1 MKYFFS
7 LNMELIFKIFEYN
20 SPDYVQQVALRSA
33 VLRTPLGLKFSPADL
48 EKDADNILFGAF
60 LENEIVGCC
69 QFKILDESRVQ
80 LRQMAVDPA
89 IQGQSIG
96 RKLVAY
102 AENYAKEHGFKCIEL
117 HARKVAMLFY
127 QKLGYHLIGEEFE
140 EVGIPHFA
148 MEKQL

>member
-1 MKYFFS
+1 
-7 LNMELIFKIFEYN
+7 MELIFKIFEYN

-33 VLRTPLGLKFSPADL
+33 VLRAPLGLKFSPADL
-48 EKDADNILFGAF
+48 EKDAENIMFGAF
-60 LENEIVGCC
+60 LDNEILGCC
-69 QFKILDESRVQ
+69 QFKILNETQVQ

-96 RKLVAY
+96 RRLVAY
-102 AENYAKEHGFKCIEL
+102 AEEYAKRHRYKCIEL

-127 QKLGYHLIGEEFE
+127 QKLGYMAVGEEFE
-140 EVGIPHFA
+140 EVGIPHFC